1 MVDVDGCRSKQ
12 RKEEVDTVRL
22 ATTTGVDKRA
32 TNVEISQS
40 TEEMRVPGDRRAMSK
55 DESAG
60 TRVMS
65 SAK

>member
-1 MVDVDGCRSKQ
+1 MFAFGTTERGSGHCV
-12 RKEEVDTVRL
+12 L
-22 ATTTGVDKRA
+22 AAATTTWVHQRA
-32 TNVEISQS
+32 TNVEVSQS
-40 TEEMRVPGDRRAMSK
+40 AKEMRVPGDRGAMSN

>member
-1 MVDVDGCRSKQ
+1 MAFSAT
-12 RKEEVDTVRL
+12 EEEVVVDTVQVSS
-22 ATTTGVDKRA
+22 TTCVDVRA
-32 TNVEISQS
+32 TNVEVSHS
-40 TEEMRVPGDRRAMSK
+40 EEEMRVPGDRRAMSN

>member
-1 MVDVDGCRSKQ
+1 MGSAQ
-12 RKEEVDTVRL
+12 RKKEVDTVRVA
-22 ATTTGVDKRA
+22 ATTCVDVRA
-32 TNVEISQS
+32 TNVEISRS
-40 TEEMRVPGDRRAMSK
+40 AKEMRVPGDRGAMSN